1 MNKWTTTSGCTVHQT
16 LKGRNNSYLVSDGDH
31 HLLVDTGHRKSW
43 NDLEQGLSQLIN
55 GELSYLFLTHIHY
68 DHG

>member
-31 HLLVDTGHRKSW
+31 HLLVDTGQGSHGMTSNK
-43 NDLEQGLSQLIN
+43 DLAN
-55 GELSYLFLTHIHY
+55 
-68 DHG
+68 